1 MTGKRRR
8 VPKIWIV
15 FSIMA
20 LVVAACGGDGSGSTT
35 TTTIAGSPT
44 TTAAPAATTTTE
56 DPRPEVLRFGVTPA
70 DDSAGQEE
78 RFGAMVAALEEDLG
92 IEVEFITTGGTYG
105 GLIEALIA
113 GRLDMAVMS
122 PFAYVI
128 ATGQGAEIEARG
140 AYISSPTG
148 TTTYQS
154 YGLARVDRTDVTGI
168 EDYAGKRICFVDPG
182 SASGFLIP
190 SAGLLAV
197 DIDPE
202 ADLEEAVF
210 AGAHDN
216 SVLAIADGTCDA
228 GFAVDTQLARL
239 EGTGDVAEG
248 ELHVVWES
256 DPIPG
261 VVLAIQTRLPEDLR
275 DEIAAVFLNN
285 NGADL
290 YERGFCN
297 DNWVEEDG
305 PTGTPWCPIAGT
317 STWGFAEVDDSL
329 YDSLRDVCRLTEAP
343 ACA

>member
-1 MTGKRRR
+1 MTGKSRRLR
-8 VPKIWIV
+8 KAWILV
-15 FSIMA
+15 GVLA
-20 LVVAACGGDGSGSTT
+20 LLVAACGGDDAGTT
-35 TTTIAGSPT
+35 TTMSE
-44 TTAAPAATTTTE
+44 ATTTTADE
-56 DPRPEVLRFGVTPA
+56 TPSVLRFGVTPA

-78 RFGAMVAALEEDLG
+78 RFGAMVAALEADVG
-92 IEVEFITTGGTYG
+92 IDVEFITTGGTYG

-128 ATGQGAEIEARG
+128 ATGQGADIEARA
-140 AYISSPTG
+140 AYITRPGGSP
-148 TTTYQS
+148 TYQS
-154 YGLARVDRTDVTGI
+154 YGLARADRTDITSI

-197 DIDPE
+197 GIDPE
-202 ADLEEAVF
+202 ADLEEAVY

-228 GFAVDTQLARL
+228 GFAVDTQLGRM
-239 EGTGDVAEG
+239 EGTGDVDPG
-248 ELHVVWES
+248 ELVVVWES

-261 VVLAIQTRLPEDLR
+261 VVLAIQRSIPQELR
-275 DEIAAVFLNN
+275 DEIVSVFLNN
-285 NGADL
+285 TGADL
-290 YERGFCN
+290 YERELCN
-297 DNWVEEDG
+297 ENWVEEEG

-329 YDSLRDVCRLTEAP
+329 YESLREVCRLTEAP
-343 ACA
+343 ACTG